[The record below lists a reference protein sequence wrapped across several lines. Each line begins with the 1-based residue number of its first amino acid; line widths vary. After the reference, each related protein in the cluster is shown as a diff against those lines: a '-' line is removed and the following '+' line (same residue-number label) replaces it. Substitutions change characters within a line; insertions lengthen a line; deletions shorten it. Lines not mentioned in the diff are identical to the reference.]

1 MQIPESIEKLTS
13 DISPTSLD
21 RKFESPSLLPD
32 DIISF
37 FKKYLTIADYQK
49 FEYGLVAL
57 KKVSD
62 EKAFF
67 TGLNNLFYEVLSNSI
82 RNSNILEENKEQ
94 ITRCSRT
101 FFEAQN
107 TALNSFFEMIT
118 ILNKNK
124 NLLDVKD
131 LSYIITGYAIST
143 IKKIHNS

>member
-13 DISPTSLD
+13 NISPTSLD
-21 RKFESPSLLPD
+21 RKFESSSLLPD

-62 EKAFF
+62 EKTFF

-118 ILNKNK
+118 LLNKNK

-131 LSYIITGYAIST
+131 LSYIIIGYAIST

>member
-13 DISPTSLD
+13 NISPTSLD
-21 RKFESPSLLPD
+21 RKFESSSLLPD

-62 EKAFF
+62 EKTFF

-82 RNSNILEENKEQ
+82 KNSDILEENKEQ
-94 ITRCSRT
+94 ITRCSLT
-101 FFEAQN
+101 FFEEHN

-118 ILNKNK
+118 LLNKNK

-131 LSYIITGYAIST
+131 LSYIIIGYAIST

>member
-13 DISPTSLD
+13 NISPTSLD
-21 RKFESPSLLPD
+21 RKFESLSLLPD

-62 EKAFF
+62 EKTLF

-82 RNSNILEENKEQ
+82 KNSDILEENKEQ
-94 ITRCSRT
+94 IAKCSRT

-107 TALNSFFEMIT
+107 IALNSFFEMIT
-118 ILNKNK
+118 LLNKNK

-131 LSYIITGYAIST
+131 LSYIIIGYAIST

>member
-13 DISPTSLD
+13 SIPPTSID
-21 RKFESPSLLPD
+21 RIVEYTSLLPD

-49 FEYGLVAL
+49 FEYGFVSL

-67 TGLNNLFYEVLSNSI
+67 SGLNNLFYDVLSTCIKNSDV
-82 RNSNILEENKEQ
+82 LEENKEQ
-94 ITRCSRT
+94 IARCCRI

-107 TALNSFFEMIT
+107 TSLNAFLEVITFF
-118 ILNKNK
+118 NKNK

-131 LSYIITGYAIST
+131 LSYIIIGYAIST
-143 IKKIHNS
+143 IKKLHNS